1 MKYKPKNSSI
11 IILVIFFVLIIS
23 FIFDKTILNFVVTH
37 RIHFLDVFMVLINV
51 SLSEIALFLLLTL
64 LFFYIKDLRKHIPLL
79 WLSMLLALI
88 ISALLKILVERQR
101 PDVSTLIAVSS
112 FSFPSGHTTVAFS
125 AVPLIQRVFKKLKWF
140 WIGLAIIIA
149 LSRVYVGV
157 HYLSD
162 ILAGGI
168 IGYVTGYSA
177 LKLYSKFLKNK
188 NNLSI

>member
-140 WIGLAIIIA
+140 WISLAIIIA